1 VNRRAVA
8 GIAIAVALILIIFF
22 SIRGNAPKGVDVYAE
37 PAKVQQIEA
46 VVTAPGEIDPRF
58 KVNISAHVIG
68 KIDHLYFNEG
78 DLVKKGQK
86 LVELEKP
93 AYLAQR
99 DARRADV
106 ANRRIEVI
114 RARAAMA
121 NAEATY
127 GRAMKMRE
135 QGIQAQ
141 EIFDR
146 ARLELDNARA
156 GYGSAEE
163 GVRQAQ
169 AGLLQ
174 AETDLSHTTLLSP
187 IDGKVV
193 QLNAREGEVVITGTM
208 NNPGSVIAVIADLS
222 EILVVA
228 EVNET
233 EVVGIRNGQA
243 AKVHVDAVSDRD
255 YRGHVSEIG
264 SSAAIR
270 QNAGTGIRYF
280 RVKVQIDDPDERLR
294 PGMTSQVSIVTSSV
308 ANSIAVPI
316 QSVVERVPGAKAD
329 DLDSENLPKKKYVF
343 VVTNDKVKQTEV
355 TTGISDATRV
365 VIASGIKAGEQVVT
379 GPFRILKKLRDG
391 DAVKIVKETK
401 SSDKDEKEKDK

>member
-1 VNRRAVA
+1 MNRRAVA
-8 GIAIAVALILIIFF
+8 GIAIAVALILIIVF

-121 NAEATY
+121 NAEASY
-127 GRAMKMRE
+127 GRAMNMRR

-146 ARLELDNARA
+146 ARLDLDNARA
-156 GYGSAEE
+156 AYGSAEE

-193 QLNAREGEVVITGTM
+193 ELNAREGEVVITGTM

-233 EVVGIRNGQA
+233 EVVGIRGGQA
-243 AKVHVDAVSDRD
+243 AKVHVDAVSDHD

-264 SSAAIR
+264 SSAAVR
-270 QNAGTGIRYF
+270 QNGGTGIRYF

-316 QSVVERVPGAKAD
+316 QSVVERVPGAKPD

-343 VVTNDKVKQTEV
+343 VVANDKVKQTEV

-365 VIASGIKAGEQVVT
+365 VIATGIKAGEQIVT

>member
-8 GIAIAVALILIIFF
+8 GIAIAVALILIVVF
-22 SIRGNAPKGVDVYAE
+22 SIRGNAPKGVEVYAE
-37 PAKVQQIEA
+37 PAKVQKIEA

-93 AYLAQR
+93 AYMAQR
-99 DARRADV
+99 NRANADV
-106 ANRRIEVI
+106 SNRRIEVI
-114 RARAAMA
+114 RSRAALK
-121 NAEATY
+121 NAEAAY
-127 GRAMKMRE
+127 GRAMNMRQ

-146 ARLELDNARA
+146 ARLDLDNARA
-156 GYGSAEE
+156 AYGSSQE
-163 GVRQAQ
+163 GVRQAE

-174 AETDLSHTTLLSP
+174 ADTDLSHTTLVSP

-193 QLNAREGEVVITGTM
+193 ELNAREGEVVITGTM

-233 EVVGIRNGQA
+233 EVVGIRSGQA
-243 AKVHVDAVSDRD
+243 AKVHVDAVSDHD

-264 SSAAIR
+264 SSAAVR
-270 QNAGTGIRYF
+270 QNGGTGIRYF
-280 RVKVQIDDPDERLR
+280 RVKVQIDDPDDRLR

-308 ANSIAVPI
+308 GSEIAVPI
-316 QSVVERVPGAKAD
+316 QSVVERVPGAKPD

-365 VIASGIKAGEQVVT
+365 VLASGIKAGEQVVT
-379 GPFRILKKLRDG
+379 GPFRMLKKLRDG
-391 DAVKIVKETK
+391 DAVRIVKETK
-401 SSDKDEKEKDK
+401 SSEKDEKEKEK